1 MQEGNDPYLIIFKS
15 WKLLQYVLSYCILVS
30 LASKKRVKLRLNA
43 KVKVIEASE
52 KGKLTRKQIVGK
64 FKIVKT

>member
-15 WKLLQYVLSYCILVS
+15 WKLLQYVLSYCIS
-30 LASKKRVKLRLNA
+30 LASKKRVNA

-52 KGKLTRKQIVGK
+52 KGKLTLKQIVGK
-64 FKIVKT
+64 FKIGKT